1 MFLYNALFYLL
12 LKINGLKWKKI
23 THASHP
29 NKIVMFI
36 RDIFIP
42 YDSEES
48 FPAMLSAISPLLQD
62 LKHGLTHNNC
72 TSTAQA
78 PVNDIPLTE
87 KNIGPFIK
95 FLYIHHLSLRIGPND
110 GGLPF

>member
-1 MFLYNALFYLL
+1 
-12 LKINGLKWKKI
+12 
-23 THASHP
+23 
-29 NKIVMFI
+29 MFI

-48 FPAMLSAISPLLQD
+48 FPVMLSAISPLLQD

-87 KNIGPFIK
+87 KTRKKTIYHVPLYSSFI
-95 FLYIHHLSLRIGPND
+95 IEDRTQ
-110 GGLPF
+110 